1 MSDKETLLKIV
12 DAIENLN
19 ENVQLGFRRLE
30 GKVDEGLK
38 GTNSRLDQVIE
49 NTGGHYR
56 SLERRVT
63 VIEEKLKPGQAG

>member
-1 MSDKETLLKIV
+1 MSDKETLLKVV

-30 GKVDEGLK
+30 GKVDA
-38 GTNSRLDQVIE
+38 TNSRLDQVIE
-49 NTGGHYR
+49 NTGGHNR
-56 SLERRVT
+56 SLERRVS